1 MSDWLGLKPNGW
13 DECCMLTIRYNAMIL
28 PYAEGPMALTG
39 VTWYQGEANTANATT
54 AEQYGCLFPQ
64 VGFSRGQLD

>member
-1 MSDWLGLKPNGW
+1 
-13 DECCMLTIRYNAMIL
+13 
-28 PYAEGPMALTG
+28 

-64 VGFSRGQLD
+64 VGFI

>member
-1 MSDWLGLKPNGW
+1 
-13 DECCMLTIRYNAMIL
+13 MLTIRYNAMIL

-64 VGFSRGQLD
+64 VGFKLNLN